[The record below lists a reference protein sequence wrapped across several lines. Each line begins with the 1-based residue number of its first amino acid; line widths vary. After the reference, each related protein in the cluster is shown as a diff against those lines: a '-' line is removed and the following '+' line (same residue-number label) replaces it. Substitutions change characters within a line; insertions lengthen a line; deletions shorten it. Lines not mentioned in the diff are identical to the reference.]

1 MRLVGKVMRCAWRDH
16 ASRRSPGRGSEL
28 GLEEG
33 DDGGQEVVA
42 LLHVDEVSGT
52 GDLDKIG
59 VGEHLLDTSD
69 VGITGPR

>member
-1 MRLVGKVMRCAWRDH
+1 MCVA
-16 ASRRSPGRGSEL
+16 RSCEQKIPGRSEL

-42 LLHVDEVSGT
+42 LLDVDEVSGS
-52 GDLDKIG
+52 GDFDKIG

>member
-1 MRLVGKVMRCAWRDH
+1 MRLVGVRGEIMRAEDPL
-16 ASRRSPGRGSEL
+16 AGRGSEL

-42 LLHVDEVSGT
+42 LLDVDEVSGS

-59 VGEHLLDTSD
+59 VREHLLDTSD